1 MQLLA
6 YTPSLRG
13 ELILDGGRLQK
24 PPQLPDQFAYVS
36 GMRFNGCRFL
46 GKNKNRFQDG
56 EFHLKIVDPPDAVRA
71 NWIKSARP

>member
-24 PPQLPDQFAYVS
+24 APQLPDQFAYVS
-36 GMRFNGCRFL
+36 G
-46 GKNKNRFQDG
+46 
-56 EFHLKIVDPPDAVRA
+56 IAVQRMPVP
-71 NWIKSARP
+71 WPK